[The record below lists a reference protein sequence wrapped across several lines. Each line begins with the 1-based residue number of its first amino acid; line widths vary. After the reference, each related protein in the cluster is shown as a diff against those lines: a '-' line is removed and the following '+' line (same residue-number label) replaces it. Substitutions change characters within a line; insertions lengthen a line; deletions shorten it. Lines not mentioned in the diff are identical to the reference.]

1 VFLFVTFF
9 DMGLVLYFGNDG
21 SLFRLVTPAFIRAIR
36 RVGTT
41 FGFGF
46 GFAGG
51 FLRAVTIAPC
61 YYRLL
66 FSEPIIKR

>member
-1 VFLFVTFF
+1 
-9 DMGLVLYFGNDG
+9 
-21 SLFRLVTPAFIRAIR
+21 
-36 RVGTT
+36 VGTT

-46 GFAGG
+46 GFDFAGG